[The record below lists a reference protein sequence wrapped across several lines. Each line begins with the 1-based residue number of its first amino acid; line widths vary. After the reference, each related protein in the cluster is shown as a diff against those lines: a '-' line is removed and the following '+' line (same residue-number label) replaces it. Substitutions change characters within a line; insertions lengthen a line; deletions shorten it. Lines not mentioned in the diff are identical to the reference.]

1 MKLSVSR
8 WCQEYSTCPHTRES
22 DIFSTRMECG
32 TPGWRQCW
40 EEAAPAWVSAVDRNY
55 RDRDICDI
63 SVGQTIIVPFDV
75 MSQHM
80 MVLGLNPRT
89 GTKEVSANPLA
100 VPTEG
105 RTKAQITYDI
115 ARTIYVRDGFRGFYR
130 GYVASLCTYVPSSA
144 CWWTFYSS
152 YQVGGTDTSCL
163 SSQWWY
169 LDVWSCPCPGL
180 GPGYPGAV
188 CGRSGIRWEQEN
200 WHLLFSWPEILI
212 WSGCT
217 TSFITN
223 PLDLVRARVQ
233 VCQLFLIQDFGWD
246 FLQFKFPR
254 NQPIDKSGLSLKT

>member
-1 MKLSVSR
+1 MGRS
-8 WCQEYSTCPHTRES
+8 
-22 DIFSTRMECG
+22 
-32 TPGWRQCW
+32 
-40 EEAAPAWVSAVDRNY
+40 Y
-55 RDRDICDI
+55 RDRDTCDI

-152 YQVGGTDTSCL
+152 YQVGVTDMCWWSMMIFRCSEPPSPRSGPRLPWCSVWPLWHQVGTLIFNTLMTWNVDQVAQRV
-163 SSQWWY
+163 SSQ
-169 LDVWSCPCPGL
+169 
-180 GPGYPGAV
+180 
-188 CGRSGIRWEQEN
+188 I
-200 WHLLFSWPEILI
+200 H
-212 WSGCT
+212 
-217 TSFITN
+217 
-223 PLDLVRARVQ
+223 
-233 VCQLFLIQDFGWD
+233 
-246 FLQFKFPR
+246 
-254 NQPIDKSGLSLKT
+254 

>member
-1 MKLSVSR
+1 MN
-8 WCQEYSTCPHTRES
+8 T
-22 DIFSTRMECG
+22 
-32 TPGWRQCW
+32 
-40 EEAAPAWVSAVDRNY
+40 
-55 RDRDICDI
+55 CDI

-152 YQVGGTDTSCL
+152 YQVGGTDTSCVGG
-163 SSQWWY
+163 Q
-169 LDVWSCPCPGL
+169 
-180 GPGYPGAV
+180 
-188 CGRSGIRWEQEN
+188 
-200 WHLLFSWPEILI
+200 
-212 WSGCT
+212 
-217 TSFITN
+217 
-223 PLDLVRARVQ
+223 
-233 VCQLFLIQDFGWD
+233 
-246 FLQFKFPR
+246 
-254 NQPIDKSGLSLKT
+254 

>member
-1 MKLSVSR
+1 M
-8 WCQEYSTCPHTRES
+8 
-22 DIFSTRMECG
+22 
-32 TPGWRQCW
+32 
-40 EEAAPAWVSAVDRNY
+40 EEAAPAWVSAVGRNY
-55 RDRDICDI
+55 QDRDTCDI

-152 YQVGGTDTSCL
+152 YQVGGTDTS
-163 SSQWWY
+163 
-169 LDVWSCPCPGL
+169 
-180 GPGYPGAV
+180 
-188 CGRSGIRWEQEN
+188 
-200 WHLLFSWPEILI
+200 
-212 WSGCT
+212 
-217 TSFITN
+217 
-223 PLDLVRARVQ
+223 RVGGQ
-233 VCQLFLIQDFGWD
+233 
-246 FLQFKFPR
+246 
-254 NQPIDKSGLSLKT
+254 